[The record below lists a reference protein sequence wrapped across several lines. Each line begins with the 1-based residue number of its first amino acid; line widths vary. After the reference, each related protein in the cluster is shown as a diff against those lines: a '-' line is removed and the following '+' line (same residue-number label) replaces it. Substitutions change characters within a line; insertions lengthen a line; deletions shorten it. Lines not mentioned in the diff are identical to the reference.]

1 MDYGFKIGVTLP
13 LAQWSYTERIR
24 NALEQRLL
32 SYGCEMLFFCAD
44 NEEQKQAEQIEAMA
58 AEGMWRNYRLAC
70 KQRRCLGAQYG

>member
-44 NEEQKQAEQIEAMA
+44 NEEQK
-58 AEGMWRNYRLAC
+58 
-70 KQRRCLGAQYG
+70 